1 MSADQIPHDWPHRAA
16 SQEISAGGLIW
27 HVQRLGAGPALL
39 LIHGT
44 AASTHSFNGLAEQ
57 LSDHFEIIMADLPG
71 HGFSGAL
78 DAPTLPRVATA
89 LSALLDR
96 MDVKPA
102 LAAGHSAG
110 AAVALR
116 MAIDGFIE
124 PRVIIGLAPA
134 LEPYGGAADGLASGL
149 AKLAFLNPV
158 TPRLFSMRASPE
170 RVARLISKT
179 GSQLDEAG
187 IDAYVRLLKRPSHIT
202 GALRLMAHWKL
213 RPLQQDLGKV
223 TAPTTFI
230 VGDKDRATA
239 PRAVDAAARRVPSCT
254 VKHLAGLGHLAHEE
268 DPGAV
273 ARLIERAA
281 LDAGVLTDIKP
292 NERRLAGGG

>member
-1 MSADQIPHDWPHRAA
+1 MTSASLPDDWPHREA
-16 SQEISAGGLIW
+16 SDQISAGGLVW
-27 HVQRLGAGPALL
+27 HVQRLGKGPALL

-44 AASTHSFNGLAEQ
+44 AASTHSFKDLATE
-57 LSDHFEIIMADLPG
+57 LSDSFEIVMVDLPG

-89 LSALLDR
+89 LAALLDR

-102 LAAGHSAG
+102 IAAGHSAG
-110 AAVALR
+110 AAIALR
-116 MAIDGFIE
+116 MAIDGFID

-134 LEPYGGAADGLASGL
+134 LQPYGGAADGLASGL
-149 AKLAFLNPV
+149 ARLAFLNPV
-158 TPRLFSMRASPE
+158 TPRLFSMRASSE

-179 GSQLDEAG
+179 GSHLDEAG
-187 IDAYVRLLKRPSHIT
+187 IDAYVRLMKRSEHIA

-223 TAPTTFI
+223 TAPTLFI
-230 VGDKDRATA
+230 VGDKDRATP
-239 PRAVDAAARRVPSCT
+239 PREVDAAARRLPACT
-254 VKHLAGLGHLAHEE
+254 VEHLAGLGHLAHEE

-273 ARLIERAA
+273 ARLVRRAA
-281 LDAGVLTDIKP
+281 SDAGVLADP
-292 NERRLAGGG
+292 HSNGPRLAGEG